1 MHQPPQGYFAPGA
14 DPVAQAQAVTELA
27 AMVGEF
33 EKPKYFA
40 YKASICAHSRSQK
53 IGCTQC
59 IDVCSTAAIRAD
71 GDHVAVEPH
80 LCMGCGAC
88 ATVCP
93 SGAMTYAY
101 PAVPDLGRRIRTLLA
116 HLCEG
121 RRPRRLPAAARR
133 GRRAPRS
140 RGSRGAAAACRRA

>member
-1 MHQPPQGYFAPGA
+1 MHQPPQGYFAPQG
-14 DPVAQAQAVTELA
+14 DPVAQAKAAAELA
-27 AMVGEF
+27 AMIGEF

-53 IGCTQC
+53 VGCTRC
-59 IDVCSTAAIRAD
+59 IDVCSTEAIRAD
-71 GDHVAVEPH
+71 GDGVLVEPQ

-101 PAVPDLGRRIRTLLA
+101 PSVSDLGRRLRTLLA
-116 HLCEG
+116 TYAKAG
-121 RRPRRLPAAARR
+121 
-133 GRRAPRS
+133 GRAPLCCSTRRTAGATSRVS
-140 RGSRGAAAACRRA
+140 RGGAADCRRA

>member
-1 MHQPPQGYFAPGA
+1 EIA
-14 DPVAQAQAVTELA
+14 TLK
-27 AMVGEF
+27 GEF
-33 EKPKYFA
+33 EKPKFFN

-53 IGCTQC
+53 EGCTQC

-93 SGAMTYAY
+93 SGAMAYAY
-101 PAVPDLGRRIRTLLA
+101 PDVPTQGARVRTLLSTYA
-116 HLCEG
+116 KAGG
-121 RRPRRLPAAARR
+121 RDPCLLFHAESDGDALAKLARR
-133 GRRAPRS
+133 GNGLPARVLPIEVHHVAS
-140 RGSRGAAAACRRA
+140 IGLDVVL